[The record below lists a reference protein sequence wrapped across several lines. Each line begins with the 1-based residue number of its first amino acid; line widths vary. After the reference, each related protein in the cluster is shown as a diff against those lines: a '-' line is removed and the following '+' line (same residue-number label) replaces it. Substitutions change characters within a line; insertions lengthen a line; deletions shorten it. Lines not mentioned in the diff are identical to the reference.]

1 MATLN
6 LLNLRK
12 VVYINYLRNLNILNM
27 SVTMT
32 NVKKPR
38 IQKYM
43 SSH

>member
-6 LLNLRK
+6 LLNLRI
-12 VVYINYLRNLNILNM
+12 VVYINYLRNANILKM

-38 IQKYM
+38 LQKDM

>member
-6 LLNLRK
+6 LLNLRI
-12 VVYINYLRNLNILNM
+12 VVYINYLRNANILKM

-38 IQKYM
+38 LQKYM

>member
-12 VVYINYLRNLNILNM
+12 VVHINYLRNANILKM

-38 IQKYM
+38 LQKYM

>member
-6 LLNLRK
+6 LLNVRK
-12 VVYINYLRNLNILNM
+12 VVYINYLRNPNILKM
-27 SVTMT
+27 SVTIT

-43 SSH
+43 SSP